1 MAEVQDLM
9 ERVRSSALPPS
20 DQAFMAS
27 ARPETYLAAR
37 RRFLEGIIGNDS
49 LTLTEKIDTVLD
61 SEPPR
66 SLELQRHEYA
76 DARHKAAAA
85 LLGDTALNDFERF
98 DLLAEI
104 ETGRRSPRIGFHN
117 YEDAFAFLK
126 DRIREG
132 GGKVLQL
139 VFTERDGSDIF
150 RKFVRAVPHD
160 IDLDRPDYF
169 VLRPSQ
175 LPNRLDPYRMPSFV
189 TPESGYYLRYS
200 PAAQEWYEAAG
211 QKQQG
216 VLVSTVDDPEA
227 GYENWQKYKSWSCSS
242 YPDRGD
248 GVLFGVDDARE
259 FIERM
264 MTFGGVCLGKI
275 QEDVADYPG
284 FEFVHDIKATGTPGA
299 DSHDLASELS
309 TQAN

>member
-1 MAEVQDLM
+1 MAETHELM
-9 ERVRSSALPPS
+9 ERVRSSVLPPS

-27 ARPETYLAAR
+27 PRPETYLAAR

-66 SLELQRHEYA
+66 SLELQRHEYV
-76 DARHKAAAA
+76 DARQKAAAA

-98 DLLAEI
+98 DLLSEV
-104 ETGRRSPRIGFHN
+104 ETDRRSPRIGFHN
-117 YEDAFAFLK
+117 YEGAFSFLK
-126 DRIREG
+126 DRIAEG

-139 VFTERDGSDIF
+139 VFTERDGTGVF
-150 RKFVRAVPHD
+150 RQFVRAVPHD
-160 IDLDRPDYF
+160 IDLENPDYF

-175 LPNRLDPYRMPSFV
+175 LPTDLDPYRMPRF
-189 TPESGYYLRYS
+189 TTDESGYYLRYS
-200 PAAQEWYEAAG
+200 SAAQQWYEARG
-211 QKQQG
+211 QKKQG
-216 VLVSTVDDPEA
+216 VQVSTVYDPEA
-227 GYENWQKYKSWSCSS
+227 GYENWQKFKSWSCSS

-248 GVLFGVDDARE
+248 AALFGVDEARE

-264 MTFGGVCLGKI
+264 MSFGGVCLGKI

-284 FEFVHDIKATGTPGA
+284 FEFVHDIQATGKPGA
-299 DSHDLASELS
+299 DQHDLATLS
-309 TQAN
+309 PSV